1 MEVFPSVEDLRIWA
15 DRLEEVQDRLAPY
28 FERAE
33 PRHRA
38 MASIRGEV
46 ERDLPRELQG
56 DVYQISHHQFPRDQ
70 AGALLLCQRGGVES
84 RERRQAAAPAVAER
98 LS

>member
-1 MEVFPSVEDLRIWA
+1 MEGFPSVEDLRIWA

-46 ERDLPRELQG
+46 ERDREEKRVAIG
-56 DVYQISHHQFPRDQ
+56 RIGGQIHARWDATFAED
-70 AGALLLCQRGGVES
+70 GALGCRS
-84 RERRQAAAPAVAER
+84 RTR
-98 LS
+98 

>member
-46 ERDLPRELQG
+46 ERDREEKRVAIG
-56 DVYQISHHQFPRDQ
+56 RIGGRIHARWDATFAEYS
-70 AGALLLCQRGGVES
+70 ALGCRS
-84 RERRQAAAPAVAER
+84 STR
-98 LS
+98 